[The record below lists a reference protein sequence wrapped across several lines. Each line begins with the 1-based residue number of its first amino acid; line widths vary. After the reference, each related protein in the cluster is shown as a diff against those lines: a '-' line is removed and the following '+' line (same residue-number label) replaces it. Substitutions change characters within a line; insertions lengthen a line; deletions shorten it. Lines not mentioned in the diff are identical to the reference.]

1 MKVFQINSRVVD
13 GKPVVNQITCSLSVD
28 EIACIRDGL
37 SKIKPSNN
45 EVVESIRTH
54 LVEQFNLY

>member
-1 MKVFQINSRVVD
+1 MKVFEINSRVID
-13 GKPVVNQITCSLSVD
+13 GKPVIKQITCSLSID
-28 EIACIRDGL
+28 EIACIKDGL

-54 LVEQFNLY
+54 LVEQFNIY